1 MIKPSPS
8 AILCREFI
16 GVKISNLLADQM
28 QFQGCLLVD
37 HCEADIGETNM
48 EDNYSIN
55 SPSITSPSINYPSR
69 WRMIRGLDRETA
81 ILLPPPQTYSRR
93 SKNPPPP
100 SSNLLEKRFQHCKGL
115 DLELCHIPKVFWQ
128 VLLCGWPLLQRY
140 FVSPPSAVLC
150 PALVLSGNLTC
161 NQIPPL
167 FVAGVNKRVPSS
179 PSFPLF
185 QFVSP

>member
-1 MIKPSPS
+1 
-8 AILCREFI
+8 
-16 GVKISNLLADQM
+16 
-28 QFQGCLLVD
+28 
-37 HCEADIGETNM
+37 
-48 EDNYSIN
+48 
-55 SPSITSPSINYPSR
+55 
-69 WRMIRGLDRETA
+69 MIRGLDRETA

-93 SKNPPPP
+93 SKNIPPP
-100 SSNLLEKRFQHCKGL
+100 SSNLLEKKRFQHCKGL